1 MRNSARTLVIG
12 LGNPIL
18 GDDGVGWHVAR
29 ALETEWKG
37 RETAKPIAFET
48 LSVGGLTLMEH
59 MEGYERVLLLD
70 AISSGERPLGSVSSW
85 RLDELQE
92 TEHSHTRSTHD
103 TSLQMALDVGRRLGV
118 KLPET
123 VWVVGVETS
132 PDFVFAEQLS
142 LPIAAAV
149 DKAKDE
155 ALQRL
160 EMWEER

>member
-1 MRNSARTLVIG
+1 
-12 LGNPIL
+12 
-18 GDDGVGWHVAR
+18 
-29 ALETEWKG
+29 
-37 RETAKPIAFET
+37 
-48 LSVGGLTLMEH
+48 MEH